1 MTLTELLVGFRT
13 AEGTAAAALRERTLA
28 KARAFV
34 TVPYDEPVA
43 EALADLLTSARAQ
56 ERRAPMADAVIAAT
70 ALVHDLTVWTLDRD
84 FQVLAE
90 LEPDLRIEIG

>member
-1 MTLTELLVGFRT
+1 
-13 AEGTAAAALRERTLA
+13 
-28 KARAFV
+28 
-34 TVPYDEPVA
+34 
-43 EALADLLTSARAQ
+43 
-56 ERRAPMADAVIAAT
+56 MADAVIAAT